1 MSTEAMDL
9 HLIMGLH
16 DRGPDEWITVESGW
30 TEYDV
35 DVNGEGYYEDIKKS
49 REKCDDVRVLVV
61 SVPADSVNDLFK
73 MEHRTEAVK
82 VAREEA

>member
-1 MSTEAMDL
+1 MSTDTMDL

-16 DRGPDEWITVESGW
+16 DRGPYEWITVESGW

-35 DVNGEGYYEDIKKS
+35 EVNGEGYYKDIEKA

-61 SVPADSVNDLFK
+61 SVPADSVTDLFK

-82 VAREEA
+82 VAQEEA